1 MTTDI
6 VGSRTLRSQWDETA
20 KFYADTTF
28 LTYVSVEDRTTAF
41 TYREFDH
48 LVKQTANFFLSL
60 GVQKQE
66 LIALHLHNTPEY
78 LICWLALAQIG
89 AVSVP
94 LNEHYRLE
102 ESSYIL
108 KKCEIHRIITE
119 SITLDMYTQN
129 RDALG
134 LTTIIAT
141 DAPASCDD
149 VWALYPC
156 IAKMPDTLTEQ
167 RMVDTLDMAVILF
180 TSGTTRH
187 PKGAVYTHCNVV
199 YGGLLHSAQ
208 MGMAEGDRF
217 LSSMPCY
224 HMDFQEMAAMPVICC
239 GGTLIMVEHYSARR
253 FWKQVCTHKAHFTDT
268 MSIMNRTM
276 LLQPEGAWEKE
287 HCLKQIYFSMG
298 LSNEEKERF
307 ESRFNVSL
315 LNSYG
320 MTETVSGVTCAPLVG
335 DKNWPSVGRPALSYE
350 IKIIDGQG
358 NEVAADVPGEICV
371 HGVPGRSIIAG
382 YYKDEEATAR
392 LIDADGWLHSGDCGY
407 LDENGWLFFIER
419 CDYMI
424 KRAGEN
430 VSSIEVEC
438 VLTSHPKIVDA
449 AVIGIP
455 DPIRDQAVKAFVKL
469 LPDAS
474 LTEEEI
480 TEYCCARLA
489 KFKIPTII
497 EFVTDFPRT
506 ATGKIKKSLLKQRE
520 ERKKSMEEQQ

>member
-1 MTTDI
+1 MVTDI
-6 VGSRTLRSQWDETA
+6 VGSRTLRSQWDETV
-20 KFYADTTF
+20 KFYTDKTF
-28 LTYVSVEDRTTAF
+28 LEYVSVEDATTCF
-41 TYREFDH
+41 TYHQMDQ
-48 LVKQTANFFLSL
+48 LVKQAANLFLKL
-60 GVQKQE
+60 GIQKNE
-66 LIALHLHNTPEY
+66 LVALHLHNTPEY
-78 LICWLALAQIG
+78 MICWLALAQIG

-94 LNEHYRLE
+94 INEHFRLS

-108 KKCEIHRIITE
+108 GKCEIHRIITE
-119 SITLDMYTQN
+119 SRTLDMYVQN
-129 RDALG
+129 RVQFSLD
-134 LTTIIAT
+134 TIIAT
-141 DAPASCDD
+141 DVDTPPDG
-149 VWALYPC
+149 VIPLYPS
-156 IAKMPDTLTEQ
+156 ISDMPVFLTEQ
-167 RMVDTLDMAVILF
+167 RPVATEDMAVILF

-187 PKGAVYTHCNVV
+187 PKGAIYTHCNVV
-199 YGGLLHSAQ
+199 YGGLLHAAQ
-208 MGMAEGDRF
+208 MGMSEGDRF

-224 HMDFQEMAAMPVICC
+224 HMDFQEMAAMPVICF

-253 FWKQVCTHKAHFTDT
+253 FWKQVYEHKAHFTDT

-276 LLQPEGAWEKE
+276 LLQPEAPWEKQ

-298 LSNEEKERF
+298 LSDEEKERF
-307 ESRFNVSL
+307 EKRFHVSL

-350 IKIIDGQG
+350 IKIIDTQG
-358 NEVAADVPGEICV
+358 KEVAPGVPGEICV

-382 YYKDEEATAR
+382 YYKDDEATAR

-419 CDYMI
+419 CDHMI

-455 DPIRDQAVKAFVKL
+455 DPIRDQAVKAFIQL
-469 LPDAS
+469 LPDTTLS
-474 LTEEEI
+474 EEEI
-480 TEYCCARLA
+480 TEYCSMRLA
-489 KFKIPTII
+489 KFKVPTVM

-506 ATGKIKKSLLKQRE
+506 ATGKIKKSLLKRRE
-520 ERKKSMEEQQ
+520 ENKSMEEQQ